1 LLAALL
7 HQAVW
12 AQDDPIKVLIEQGQ
26 YWQARG
32 NGVRAQEAW
41 QKLLR
46 LNPNQ
51 PDALS
56 GMAQIEL
63 DGGRTDAARRYLDQ
77 LKRVAPASP
86 LVARL
91 EQSINLGSNAPQLRD
106 ARQQARAGQ
115 SAEAVASYQAAL
127 GGKAPEGPLALEYY
141 QTLGGTPQGWDEAR
155 RGLERL
161 ARESPGDTRVALA
174 LAQHLTYREATR
186 RDGINQLARLAAQPA
201 TRAEATDSWR
211 KALAWIGTRPA
222 DVPLYESYLAVNP
235 DDSAIKGRLEDI
247 RKQQQESRQAA
258 VVTSDPLRARSTSG
272 FKALEAGDLATAE
285 SDFQAVLASR
295 ANDPDALGGLG
306 VLRLRQENFAEAR
319 ALLERAS
326 RGGSPARWRGALT
339 SATYWTLVEQ
349 AAGAR
354 SAGNRD
360 GARQLLEQAVKLD
373 PKEPTAENALADVL
387 AESGQFDAAE
397 AAYRRVLALQND
409 NPDAIRGLVGVM
421 AQNNKPDQALQLI
434 ERLSPSQQAQ
444 IGELGR
450 LRAARAVGVSKS
462 ALQRGDDNT
471 ARLALEDALLN
482 DPNSPWIRLDLA
494 RLYMKLGA
502 MNEARGVMDGL
513 LISNPNM
520 PEGLYASAL
529 LASEMKD
536 WRGALATLDSI
547 PPQNRTRDIATLQ
560 KRVWVHAQADVA
572 SALAQQGRGQEA
584 LATLAQVEPFAGQD
598 PELLGA
604 VASAY
609 TDAGD
614 STRALGMIRQVMART
629 TRPDT
634 GLRLQYA
641 AILLKTQQDVELA
654 GILRQLQ
661 GAQMTT
667 TDRASFESLRLAYIV
682 RQADSLR
689 ERGDLVSAYD
699 TLAPVL
705 AERPDDPQ
713 VIASLARMYAAAGDH
728 AQAMGL
734 YDRLLQKRPDDVD
747 TLVAAATTATQAKD
761 YGYAERA
768 IDVAIARAPN
778 NPEVLA
784 TAGRLYRAQGKTTK
798 ATQYLSAAV
807 SVQNLTAAP
816 PGYGRQPAPAA
827 ATGRPSNGN
836 PFAGRNGQRAA
847 PGLPQSTGSALG
859 QPTGYG
865 GAPAYGGPPGYGG
878 QPAYGGQAVYGASQ
892 SNVTQEHVA
901 TQQRAGTQLAY
912 GAQAYRAMAMPD
924 QGARAM
930 PVQATYGPPGQGGQ
944 QAYPQQG
951 GSPYYPPAQGG
962 QNYGAPQGGEAYI
975 PPPAGA
981 PQGYPQ
987 PAYPQQGYPQ
997 QAYPQRRYPHQGY
1010 PQQAYPQQG
1019 YPQQNLPPQGYVPP
1033 GYNPYGAPQYAP
1045 PDPAGYYND
1054 ANTAPPA
1061 GGGYAPSGAA
1071 TGPAPTPATRP
1082 PAPRGTTSAA
1092 NGGSGRAATGN
1103 AASRNASSAA
1113 SSNTARSASPARPA
1127 GNAPVYG
1134 TPAAPAPMY
1143 AQPGQGG
1150 YGVPQGGNGVPPGG
1164 YGAPQA
1170 YIPAPVNA
1178 PGQGY
1183 AQTGGYPP
1191 APYPNAPYFN
1201 GPSPSASGPAPNGAP
1216 QFGANPA
1223 AYAAAA
1229 SLPWNSPDATRGAA
1243 DRPRT
1248 MQDELNELRQDRT
1261 PTVSVGVVGR
1271 SRQGEAGLSQL
1282 SDVQAPIEYRM
1293 PAGDGKIAL
1302 RVTPV
1307 ALDAGNVSGNYNTNS
1322 RFGGG
1327 PAAALAS
1334 AAGGSSSIGSQNQS
1348 GLGLGV
1354 AYESARL
1361 QADLGTTPLGF
1372 RYTDINGGVKV
1383 KGPITNEV
1391 SYTADLSR
1399 RAVTDSVLSFAGARD
1414 DRTGQTWGG
1423 VSATGGRLELGWDDG
1438 VYGVYGYGAFHAVT
1452 GNNVVSNSRLEGGG
1466 GLYWRLAKTAGS
1478 DLTTGVN
1485 ITGLGYDKNLRYF
1498 TYGHGGYFSP
1508 QEFLSVSV
1516 PVSWSQR
1523 AGKLSY
1529 QVKGS
1534 LGIQSFK
1541 EDAADYYPGDASQQ
1555 SAAQQAANDAAAFGL
1570 SSNTSATYAG
1580 QSKTG
1585 LGYNLAAA
1593 MEYQLSPQLFLGGN
1607 LAMNNA
1613 SDYRQLMGGLY
1624 LRYALQPM
1632 TGPVAY
1638 PVSPYQSPF
1647 MY

>member
-1 LLAALL
+1 MSTRHHTLAVGLLAALL

-12 AQDDPIKVLIEQGQ
+12 AQDDPIKVLIDQGQ

-86 LVARL
+86 LVRRL

-161 ARESPGDTRVALA
+161 ARDNPGDTRIALA

-201 TRAEATDSWR
+201 TRTEATDSWR

-258 VVTSDPLRARSTSG
+258 AVTSDPLRARSTSG

-306 VLRLRQENFAEAR
+306 VLRLRQENFSEAR
-319 ALLERAS
+319 SLLERAS

-450 LRAARAVGVSKS
+450 LRAAQAVGVSKS

-667 TDRASFESLRLAYIV
+667 ADRASFESLRLAYIV

-734 YDRLLQKRPDDVD
+734 YDRLLQNRPDDVD
-747 TLVAAATTATQAKD
+747 TLVAAATTATQAKE

-807 SVQNLTAAP
+807 SVQNLAAAP
-816 PGYGRQPAPAA
+816 AGYGRQTAPAA
-827 ATGRPSNGN
+827 AAGRPSNGN
-836 PFAGRNGQRAA
+836 PFAGRNGVGPSGQRAA
-847 PGLPQSTGSALG
+847 PGMPQSTGSAV
-859 QPTGYG
+859 
-865 GAPAYGGPPGYGG
+865 G
-878 QPAYGGQAVYGASQ
+878 QPAG
-892 SNVTQEHVA
+892 
-901 TQQRAGTQLAY
+901 Y
-912 GAQAYRAMAMPD
+912 GAQAYRAMAVPG

-944 QAYPQQG
+944 QGYPQQG
-951 GSPYYPPAQGG
+951 GSPYYPAQGG
-962 QNYGAPQGGEAYI
+962 QHYGGQPYSAPQGGEAYI

-987 PAYPQQGYPQ
+987 PAYPQQ
-997 QAYPQRRYPHQGY
+997 AY

-1033 GYNPYGAPQYAP
+1033 GYTPYGAPQYAP
-1045 PDPAGYYND
+1045 PNPAGYYTD
-1054 ANTAPPA
+1054 VNTAPPA
-1061 GGGYAPSGAA
+1061 AGGYDPSGAA
-1071 TGPAPTPATRP
+1071 TGPARTPATRQ
-1082 PAPRGTTSAA
+1082 PAPRGTTSAT
-1092 NGGSGRAATGN
+1092 NTGSGRPATGN
-1103 AASRNASSAA
+1103 TASRNAPSAA
-1113 SSNTARSASPARPA
+1113 SSGSARSASATGPA

-1150 YGVPQGGNGVPPGG
+1150 YVPQGGYGVPPGG

-1183 AQTGGYPP
+1183 AQAGGYPP

-1201 GPSPSASGPAPNGAP
+1201 GPSPNASGPAPNGAP

-1229 SLPWNSPDATRGAA
+1229 SLPWNSSDAPWGAA

-1261 PTVSVGVVGR
+1261 PTISVGVVGR

-1307 ALDAGNVSGNYNTNS
+1307 TLDAGNVSSNYNTNS

-1423 VSATGGRLELGWDDG
+1423 VSATGGRLEVGWDDG

-1466 GLYWRLAKTAGS
+1466 GLYWRLARTAGS